1 MRTIR
6 KATSPDEIP
15 GYDKAYWY
23 AKTPQE
29 RLDAAL
35 KLILHAKVI
44 YRANPANPPVADGN
58 RILKFRSADER
69 RKR

>member
-1 MRTIR
+1 MDTIR
-6 KATSPDEIP
+6 KTSSTNQIP
-15 GYDKAYWY
+15 GYDKAYWH

-35 KLILHAKVI
+35 KLILQAKAI
-44 YRANPANPPVADGN
+44 YRANPANPPLERGDYV
-58 RILKFRSADER
+58 LKLRTPPER

>member
-1 MRTIR
+1 MGTIR

-15 GYDKAYWY
+15 SYDKTYWH

-35 KLILHAKVI
+35 ELILRAKAI
-44 YRANPANPPVADGN
+44 YNANPANPPLAHGN
-58 RILKFRSADER
+58 YLLKLRSPAER
-69 RKR
+69 GKR